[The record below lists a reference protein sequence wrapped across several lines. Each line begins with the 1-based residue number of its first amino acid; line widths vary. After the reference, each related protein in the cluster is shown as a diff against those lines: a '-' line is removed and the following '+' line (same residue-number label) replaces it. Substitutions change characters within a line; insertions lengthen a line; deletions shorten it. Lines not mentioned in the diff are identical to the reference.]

1 LASSSNPSKSGSPI
15 TFTAGVSASSA
26 TGGVQFFDGST
37 SLGTIALSNGMAS
50 LTTSTLGGGKHSITA
65 SYGGDAN
72 FAGSTSAVLSQ
83 TVTGKK

>member
-1 LASSSNPSKSGSPI
+1 MPVSS
-15 TFTAGVSASSA
+15 GV
-26 TGGVQFFDGST
+26 
-37 SLGTIALSNGMAS
+37 AS

-65 SYGGDAN
+65 VYSGDAN